1 MSFARHNPGRSLYG
15 HTDVSSVREREL
27 LTEINVLRDKNR
39 RLSDAI
45 LTLVDHIETKLP
57 SLEAPRSAAEEKSS
71 KTERT
76 FEEQKPFQRRSK
88 YREQGPK
95 KVEIFETFR
104 EPIEFAEPAPEMQ
117 FSDNKKCSSKSKAS
131 KPSDYKVSPDLAP
144 EEIDLLKSPTQER
157 FRGSN
162 LRRETVDVI
171 DLEPEQD
178 EAAEP
183 SDFYKAGSVYSSD
196 MPNFN
201 FTDEEPIVDIEFKRK
216 ETLRAAM
223 RRRVNRLRW

>member
-15 HTDVSSVREREL
+15 HTDISSVREREL
-27 LTEINVLRDKNR
+27 LAENNLLRDKNR

-57 SLEAPRSAAEEKSS
+57 SLEAPKSVADEKPN

-76 FEEQKPFQRRSK
+76 FKDQRPFQEEPK
-88 YREQGPK
+88 YKKHKPK
-95 KVEIFETFR
+95 KVEILETFQ

-117 FSDNKKCSSKSKAS
+117 FSKRKKCSSKAEAS

-157 FRGSN
+157 FRGSK
-162 LRRETVDVI
+162 LKRETVDVV
-171 DLEPEQD
+171 DLEPGRD
-178 EAAEP
+178 EATEH

-196 MPNFN
+196 VPNFD
-201 FTDEEPIVDIEFKRK
+201 FSDDEPVIDIEFKRK